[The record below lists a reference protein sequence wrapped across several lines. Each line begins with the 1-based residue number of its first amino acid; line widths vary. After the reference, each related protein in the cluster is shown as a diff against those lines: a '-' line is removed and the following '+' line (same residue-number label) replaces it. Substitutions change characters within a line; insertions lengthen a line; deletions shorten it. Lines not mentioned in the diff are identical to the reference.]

1 MKNNNSQDTESKILK
16 AAEEEFMRKG
26 FAGSRT
32 TSIAESAGV
41 THAMLHYYFR
51 TKEKIFDRILSKK
64 IMMIREIIG
73 YSIEDDS
80 LSLSDMI
87 RSVIDR
93 HLTFLSE
100 NADLPRFLIGEVL
113 SNPDRAAIL
122 KEKIG
127 AAASPLIARLQD
139 KIDSE
144 SDLGKC
150 RKIDARSLLID
161 ILSLNV
167 FPYMAEPLMNA
178 ALDKIMQDKERFLE
192 VRKKE
197 NYDTIMRKLKL

>member
-26 FAGSRT
+26 FSGART

-51 TKEKIFDRILSKK
+51 TKEKIFDRIISEK

-73 YSIEDDS
+73 YSIEDES

-93 HLTFLSE
+93 HLNFLSE
-100 NADLPRFLIGEVL
+100 NADLPRFLIGEVF
-113 SNPDRAAIL
+113 SNPERAAIV
-122 KEKIG
+122 KEKIK
-127 AAASPLIARLQD
+127 AVATPLVSRLQD

-144 SDLGKC
+144 SSMGNC
-150 RKIDARSLLID
+150 RKVDARSLLID

-167 FPYMAEPLMNA
+167 FPYMAAPLMNA
-178 ALDKIMQDKERFLE
+178 ALDNIMDDKEGFMEL
-192 VRKKE
+192 RKKE
-197 NYDTIMRKLKL
+197 NYDTIMRKLKP